1 MDTFDLTNKEVDDA
15 WDYLVERGVATEDEL
30 QLVTDIEGYNMG
42 ALDDVVNARTEWHS
56 VEQLKEENGDAKGG
70 DDDE

>member
-15 WDYLVERGVATEDEL
+15 WDYLVENGVATETEL

-56 VEQLKEENGDAKGG
+56 VQQLKKENGDAKGG
-70 DDDE
+70 EEDE